1 VLFLSAQAV
10 MWTFDQRLNLKTAQ
24 DSVFI
29 SAKLTYLAGF
39 MVLIFALIAAYGWQA
54 PEAGRFGVGA
64 FSVAIVGTMLL
75 AGDLWFESFAVPWLA
90 AGPGGQ
96 ALTSDPSTLM
106 ALGALSSYL
115 LFALGWTLF
124 GIASA
129 RARVFPLS
137 ISIALVVGGVAGFWA
152 LLAPGG
158 IPLGAAVLA
167 LGTWMLVRGPGSART
182 GTHVG
187 TS

>member
-1 VLFLSAQAV
+1 
-10 MWTFDQRLNLKTAQ
+10 MWTFDQRLNLETAQ

-29 SAKLTYLAGF
+29 SAKLIYLAGF
-39 MVLIFALIAAYGWQA
+39 VVLLFALIAAHAWQA
-54 PEAGRFGVGA
+54 PQAGRFGAGA

-106 ALGALSSYL
+106 AVGAISSYL

-129 RARVFPLS
+129 RARVFPRIIS
-137 ISIALVVGGVAGFWA
+137 ISLVVGGIAGFWA

-167 LGTWMLVRGPGSART
+167 LGTWMLVRGRSSAGT
-182 GTHVG
+182 GTRVG
-187 TS
+187 IS